1 MHSHFVSTRLSIDR
15 LQNVSVL
22 LIRRLLPLA
31 DRDSAAIILP
41 LVVDS
46 AILDEAA
53 GKRIRVLRPLGFQ
66 VCGNGFGYVESHRL
80 LLPAIAQPKG
90 SHRADKIGS
99 THEKVR

>member
-1 MHSHFVSTRLSIDR
+1 MRLSIDR

-41 LVVDS
+41 LVVDG
-46 AILDEAA
+46 AIFYEAA
-53 GKRIRVLRPLGFQ
+53 GKRICVLHLLGCQ
-66 VCGNGFGYVESHRL
+66 VFGNGFGYVESHRL
-80 LLPAIAQPKG
+80 LLLAIAQSAV
-90 SHRADKIGS
+90 SHLADKIGS